1 MHAGP
6 PFSPVELEP
15 SPPLL
20 RPPLNR
26 VCVSFVKMKRK
37 LEAADTA
44 MEASHFCSD
53 VHVQRAASSSGNGFT
68 LEPAAAARVAP
79 GVLWG

>member
-1 MHAGP
+1 MPARLLPRAAGTLP
-6 PFSPVELEP
+6 TPTPTP
-15 SPPLL
+15 TYC
-20 RPPLNR
+20 

-37 LEAADTA
+37 LEAADPA

-53 VHVQRAASSSGNGFT
+53 VHTQRAATSSGTGFT
-68 LEPAAAARVAP
+68 LELRAAARVAP